1 MLSLLLLCILLS
13 DRIKR
18 QLLLLQLEF
27 IDPFVMDASWNIGTE
42 QLFEIPL
49 PRIME
54 LAKEYS
60 AHIYLIPEYY
70 APLIVRA
77 EDEENGSRDQQ
88 LGYLCTPKAF
98 ILHPPDQSTM
108 MPSLTSDKVSSQ
120 LLPRLDQ
127 KKAVTK
133 SGSIKPS
140 TQPKQKVAKVP
151 RPRNAFIIYRGAK
164 HDEVMR
170 RGDISNTSASR
181 IIAKMW
187 KDEPPHVRE
196 YYRRLAMEESL
207 NHKLQHPE
215 YKYSPRRPG
224 EKQRRSRRTKDI
236 NSTSNNWN
244 MSGATGGS
252 CTVRRAPSR
261 SPSVSQSA
269 GDLKSDIDTPSFSG
283 DLFTVDCLP
292 FYFSVEDQGC
302 HDAMQVSDPLKNVTS
317 SIGLISNTI
326 IPWHDEP
333 GSLYI

>member
-1 MLSLLLLCILLS
+1 
-13 DRIKR
+13 
-18 QLLLLQLEF
+18 
-27 IDPFVMDASWNIGTE
+27 MDVSSMFETE

-70 APLIVRA
+70 APLIARTEEVASRA
-77 EDEENGSRDQQ
+77 QQ
-88 LGYLCTPKAF
+88 FGYICTPKAF
-98 ILHPPDQSTM
+98 MLQPGDQPTM
-108 MPSLTSDKVSSQ
+108 ISSLVGDKVSAE
-120 LLPRLDQ
+120 RLAPLDL
-127 KKAVTK
+127 KKAAKK
-133 SGSIKPS
+133 SGSAQQS
-140 TQPKQKVAKVP
+140 TQSKQKVAKVP

-224 EKQRRSRRTKDI
+224 EKQRRSRRTKDESSVSV
-236 NSTSNNWN
+236 NLSS
-244 MSGATGGS
+244 MSGS
-252 CTVRRAPSR
+252 TVRRPPSR
-261 SPSVSQSA
+261 SPSVSHSPS
-269 GDLKSDIDTPSFSG
+269 DMKSDLDTPSFSG
-283 DLFTVDCLP
+283 ELFTVDCLP

-302 HDAMQVSDPLKNVTS
+302 NEAMQVPDPLKNVTS
-317 SIGLISNTI
+317 NMGMISSSI
-326 IPWHDEP
+326 IPWHDEH
-333 GSLYI
+333 GNLYI